1 MEELA
6 QVYARS
12 LFEVAKEHD
21 VLDDVQVQL
30 GMWADA
36 LSTNRELQVFFFS
49 PRFTSSEKKDAIRK
63 VIDGGD
69 ERFVNFLELLAER
82 HRLPVTFRIRRTFD
96 ELWREENKLLP
107 VEVTSAVEL
116 DDALVRSIGDRIED
130 RTGRRV
136 ELTSNVDPDIIGG
149 LVLRVGNRIL
159 DASVHGRLERL
170 RRQITR
176 AAA

>member
-12 LFEVAKEHD
+12 MFEVAKEND
-21 VLDDVQVQL
+21 VLDDVHEQL
-30 GMWADA
+30 GIWADA
-36 LSTNRELQVFFFS
+36 LSENRALQMFFFS
-49 PRFTSSEKKDAIRK
+49 PRFSSAEKKDAIRK
-63 VIDGGD
+63 IIDGGD
-69 ERFVNFLELLAER
+69 PRFVNFLELLAER
-82 HRLPVTFRIRRTFD
+82 HRLPVTFRIRRAFD

-116 DDALVRSIGDRIED
+116 DESVLRSIGERIEE

-136 ELTSNVDPDIIGG
+136 ELTATVDPNVIGG

>member
-12 LFEVAKEHD
+12 LFDVAKEHG

-30 GMWADA
+30 GMWADT

-49 PRFTSSEKKDAIRK
+49 PRFTSAEKKDAIRK

-96 ELWREENKLLP
+96 ELWREEHKLLP
-107 VEVTSAVEL
+107 VHVTTAIEL
-116 DDALVRSIGDRIED
+116 DEALISEIGAKIEE

-136 ELTSNVDPDIIGG
+136 ELSSTVDPDIIGG

>member
-21 VLDDVQVQL
+21 VLDDVHEQL
-30 GMWADA
+30 GIWADA
-36 LSTNRELQVFFFS
+36 LAENRSLQVFFFS
-49 PRFTSSEKKDAIRK
+49 PRFSSAEKKDAVRRI
-63 VIDGGD
+63 IDGAD
-69 ERFVNFLELLAER
+69 PHFVNFLELLAER

-96 ELWREENKLLP
+96 DLWREEHKLLP

-116 DDALVRSIGDRIED
+116 DEGLVRSIGERIEQ

-136 ELTSNVDPDIIGG
+136 ELTSKVDPDIIGG

>member
-12 LFEVAKEHD
+12 LFEVARD
-21 VLDDVQVQL
+21 DGVLDEIHEQL
-30 GMWADA
+30 SIWADA
-36 LSTNRELQVFFFS
+36 LSENRDLQVFFFS
-49 PRFTSSEKKDAIRK
+49 PTFTSAEKKEAIRRI
-63 VIDGGD
+63 IDGGD
-69 ERFVNFLELLAER
+69 ERFLNFLELLAER
-82 HRLPVTFRIRRTFD
+82 HRLPVSFRIRRVFD

-107 VEVTSAVEL
+107 VEVTTAVEI
-116 DDALVRSIGDRIED
+116 DAGVVKSIGDRIQE
-130 RTGRRV
+130 RTGQRV
-136 ELTSNVDPDIIGG
+136 ELTSTVDPDILGG
-149 LVLRVGNRIL
+149 MVLRVGNKVL

>member
-1 MEELA
+1 MEEIA

-12 LFEVAKEHD
+12 LFEVARDEG

-36 LSTNRELQVFFFS
+36 LAENRELQVFFFS
-49 PRFTSSEKKDAIRK
+49 PRFTSAEKKEGIRK
-63 VIDGGD
+63 VIEGGD

-82 HRLPVTFRIRRTFD
+82 HRLPVTYRIRRAFD
-96 ELWREENKLLP
+96 ELWREEHKLLP

-116 DDALVRSIGDRIED
+116 DSSLVEEIGKRIEEK
-130 RTGRRV
+130 TGRRV
-136 ELTSNVDPDIIGG
+136 ELESRVNPDIIGG
-149 LVLRVGNRIL
+149 LVLRVGNKVL

-170 RRQITR
+170 RRQLTK